1 MRSRIAVWTG
11 AVTARSIGGKRHAV
25 DSAARHGDGD
35 GMVRPRSP
43 ALALIVLALA
53 GCGADNSTVIVG
65 TPPPKQ
71 RSPASPYVPPPAMRR
86 TPPPSARLQP
96 VPGIEGVIGAG
107 ESELVRQ
114 FGPPRLDVWEGD
126 ARKLQFSALPCVLDV
141 FLYPA
146 AGGDRRATY
155 VEARRS
161 TDGREVDRAACI
173 AALRTVR
180 QR

>member
-1 MRSRIAVWTG
+1 MG
-11 AVTARSIGGKRHAV
+11 AVTARSTRGKSSAV
-25 DSAARHGDGD
+25 DSVGRRGDGD
-35 GMVRPRSP
+35 GMVRLRSP
-43 ALALIVLALA
+43 ALALIVLALV
-53 GCGADNSTVIVG
+53 GCGSDGGTVLISA
-65 TPPPKQ
+65 PPPRQ

-86 TPPPSARLQP
+86 TPLPSARLQT

-107 ESELVRQ
+107 EAELVRQ
-114 FGPPRLDVWEGD
+114 FGPARLDVWEAD

-146 AGGDRRATY
+146 QGGERRATY

-173 AALRTVR
+173 AALRAAK

>member
-1 MRSRIAVWTG
+1 
-11 AVTARSIGGKRHAV
+11 
-25 DSAARHGDGD
+25 
-35 GMVRPRSP
+35 MVRLHSP

-53 GCGADNSTVIVG
+53 GCGADGSTVVVSA
-65 TPPPKQ
+65 PPPRQ
-71 RSPASPYVPPPAMRR
+71 RPPASSYVPPPAMRR

-107 ESELVRQ
+107 ESDLVRQ
-114 FGPPRLDVWEGD
+114 FGAPRLDVWEGD

-141 FLYPA
+141 FLYPGT
-146 AGGDRRATY
+146 GGDRRATY

-173 AALRTVR
+173 AALRAAKPR
-180 QR
+180 